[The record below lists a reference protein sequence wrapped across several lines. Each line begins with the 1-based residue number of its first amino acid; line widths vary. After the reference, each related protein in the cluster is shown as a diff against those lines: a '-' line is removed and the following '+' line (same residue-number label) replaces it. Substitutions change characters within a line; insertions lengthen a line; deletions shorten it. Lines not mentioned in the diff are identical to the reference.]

1 MQEQR
6 EYGDLAGLGNADTCK
21 ARYEYGMNNRF
32 KRGNEYGSLYDKK
45 KPLLNHG
52 NQFGSSRYNVPAIV

>member
-32 KRGNEYGSLYDKK
+32 KRGNESWRSLTIKK
-45 KPLLNHG
+45 NRCSTMA
-52 NQFGSSRYNVPAIV
+52 NQFGSSRYNVPSQ